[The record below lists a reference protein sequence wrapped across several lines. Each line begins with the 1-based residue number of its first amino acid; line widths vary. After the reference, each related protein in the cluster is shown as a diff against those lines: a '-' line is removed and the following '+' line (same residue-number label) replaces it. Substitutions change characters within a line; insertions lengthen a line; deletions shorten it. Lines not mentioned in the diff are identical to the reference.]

1 MRNFQEKRRYKQIMR
16 SKPVLML
23 LGIIIVVFAWSIF
36 GLVGKMQETIKNKKI
51 GEDKVQE
58 LQTSKEKLS
67 EEINKLQT
75 EKGIEEN
82 IRKNYDV
89 VKDGEGMIVVVED
102 KNLPE
107 VQTENKSI
115 GFFSFF
121 KSWFK

>member
-1 MRNFQEKRRYKQIMR
+1 MR
-16 SKPVLML
+16 
-23 LGIIIVVFAWSIF
+23 
-36 GLVGKMQETIKNKKI
+36 TIKNKKI

-102 KNLPE
+102 KNLPKIE
-107 VQTENKSI
+107 TENKST
-115 GFFSFF
+115 SFLSF
-121 KSWFK
+121 LKSWFK